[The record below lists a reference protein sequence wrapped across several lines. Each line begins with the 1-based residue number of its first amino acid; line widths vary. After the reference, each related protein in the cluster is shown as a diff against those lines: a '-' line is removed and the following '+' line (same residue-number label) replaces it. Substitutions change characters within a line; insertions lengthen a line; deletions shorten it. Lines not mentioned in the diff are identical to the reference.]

1 MLTIAVSSRALFRMD
16 QSHEVFLAGGPAAFE
31 QFQRD
36 NENVPLE
43 PGVAFP
49 LVKKL
54 LALNSTGKRDRVEVV
69 LLSRNSPDA
78 GLRVMRSISE
88 YGLDIERAIF
98 TQGQDRF
105 RWARALKT
113 DLFLSANS
121 DDVRTALAN
130 GVAAAAMLPHGE
142 AGASEGD
149 VKIAFDGDSVIFS
162 DAAERVYQSHGLATF
177 QQTEREQAGVPL
189 PDGPLRGLLTKL
201 SSLQKELQEEQKR
214 LQAELKEGE
223 MAEKISVI
231 KIALVTARGIPAQ
244 ERVIKT
250 LRSWGITIDAA
261 VFCGGLPKGPFL
273 EAFEA
278 DIFFDDT
285 MKHCE
290 SAASSRIPAGHVV
303 SGIANEPKP
312 APAAVTEPAAA

>member
-16 QSHEVFLAGGPAAFE
+16 KSHDVFLEGGPAAFE
-31 QFQRD
+31 KFQRE
-36 NENVPLE
+36 NENVALE

-54 LALNSTGKRDRVEVV
+54 LALNSPGKRDRVEVV

-78 GLRVMRSISE
+78 GMRVMRSISD
-88 YGLDIERAIF
+88 YNLDIERAIF
-98 TQGQDRF
+98 TQGLDRF

-121 DDVRTALAN
+121 DDVRTALEN

-142 AGASEGD
+142 AGESVGD
-149 VKIAFDGDSVIFS
+149 VKIAFDGDSVLFS
-162 DAAERVYQSHGLATF
+162 DAAERVYQAQGLAAF
-177 QQTEREQAGVPL
+177 QQTEQEQAAVPL
-189 PDGPLRGLLTKL
+189 PDGPFRGLLTAL
-201 SSLQKELQEEQKR
+201 STLQKEYPVG
-214 LQAELKEGE
+214 QAP
-223 MAEKISVI
+223 I

-244 ERVIKT
+244 ERVLKT
-250 LRSWGITIDAA
+250 LRSWSINIDVAA
-261 VFCGGLPKGPFL
+261 FCGGLPKGPFL

-303 SGIANEPKP
+303 HGIANEVRTTG
-312 APAAVTEPAAA
+312 AEATAAA